1 MGTNKSCRRGWR
13 KTHMKKKL
21 LHLTVN
27 EEHHELHISPKKLL
41 VEILRDEL
49 GLTGTKRGCSTGSC
63 GACTVLL
70 DGAAIKSCSVLAI
83 QADGARITTVEGLAA
98 GAKLTPLQLSF
109 LDLLDDLWGQRGPL
123 SQPTAAALQLFPGPG
138 GAYVTEDGFLQLP
151 RQRITYPPRSGRPA
165 LPGRLLRSRGDRSRP
180 RR

>member
-1 MGTNKSCRRGWR
+1 
-13 KTHMKKKL
+13 MKKKL

-27 EEHHELHISPKKLL
+27 NEYHELYIKPKKLL

-109 LDLLDDLWGQRGPL
+109 LDHGAFQCGFCTSGMLM
-123 SQPTAAALQLFPGPG
+123 SATAFLNEKP
-138 GAYVTEDGFLQLP
+138 VSEDIKKGIQGNICRCTGYNSIL
-151 RQRITYPPRSGRPA
+151 RAIKAVAEGKYKEEGR
-165 LPGRLLRSRGDRSRP
+165 
-180 RR
+180 